1 MVEKCYLRNLKECIL
16 KNKTI
21 HFLNKINNFDQIV
34 KEIEVRTFI
43 SARYHKPGS
52 TRDSKKS
59 KEFENQLS
67 QNRATT
73 GRGTGHQIY
82 TKIMLPFKYAE
93 LRDVGSD
100 WLIYYYCYNPN
111 TEKLQRIRQ
120 RINSIKSEANRRRYA
135 VKLIAEINRRLD
147 DGYNPFIDDTKVQKY
162 DLLTTAIDFIS
173 KYKSTYLRKRSKDS
187 MDSRLKD
194 FKTWLESTKKSKMYV
209 FEFTS
214 MMARAYMN
222 HVLTA
227 AKKGRADQGTVTPRT
242 YNNCLI
248 EMTGNFNLLVTEKY
262 INENP
267 FKGIKKLPEQEK
279 QKQPFTPDQQQA
291 YRDYLIKN
299 DYEFLIISLY
309 CYYCAIR
316 PNEIVHLKVKDIN
329 LERGNIT
336 VPPGI
341 SKNRKVRN
349 IQLPVQFLEI
359 LKVRLADVPPEYFI
373 CGKGMKPGEEYTAPT
388 RIAEHFRKIAD
399 VLKFPKSICF
409 YSLKDTVADRLIE
422 AGFSA
427 RSLRDLFGHHD
438 LSVTDNYL
446 RGINA
451 KGDKRMLNEFPEF

>member
-1 MVEKCYLRNLKECIL
+1 
-16 KNKTI
+16 
-21 HFLNKINNFDQIV
+21 
-34 KEIEVRTFI
+34 
-43 SARYHKPGS
+43 
-52 TRDSKKS
+52 
-59 KEFENQLS
+59 
-67 QNRATT
+67 
-73 GRGTGHQIY
+73 
-82 TKIMLPFKYAE
+82 MLPFKYAE
-93 LRDVGSD
+93 LQDSGKEWVV
-100 WLIYYYCYNPN
+100 YYSCFNPN
-111 TEKLQRIRQ
+111 TQKLERIRIKVN
-120 RINSIKSEANRRRYA
+120 RIKTEINRRRFA
-135 VKLIAEINRRLD
+135 AKLIAEINLRLD
-147 DGYNPFIDDTKVQKY
+147 EGFNPFIDNSRKDSYEQ
-162 DLLTTAIDFIS
+162 LSPAMDFIS
-173 KYKSTYLRKRSKDS
+173 KYKKSYLRKRSVDS
-187 MDSRLKD
+187 MDSRINNFKEWLK
-194 FKTWLESTKKSKMYV
+194 TTKKQNIYV
-209 FEFTS
+209 FEFTGL
-214 MMARAYMN
+214 MARAYMN
-222 HVLTA
+222 YVLTA
-227 AKKGRADQGTVTPRT
+227 NKNGRVDKGTVGTRT

-248 EMTGNFNLLVTEKY
+248 EMRGNFNLLIKHKY
-262 INENP
+262 IRENP
-267 FKGIKKLPEQEK
+267 FQTIDRLPEQEK
-279 QKQPFTPDQQQA
+279 QKQPFTPDQQKA

-359 LKVRLADVPPEYFI
+359 LRVRLADVPPEYFI